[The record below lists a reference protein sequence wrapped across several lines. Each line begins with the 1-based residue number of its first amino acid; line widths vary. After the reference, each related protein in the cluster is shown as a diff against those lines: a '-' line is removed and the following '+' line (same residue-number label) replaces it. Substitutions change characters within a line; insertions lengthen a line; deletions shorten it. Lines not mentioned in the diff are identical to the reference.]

1 MLMTSSR
8 ICRISLWTAV
18 LALCTVLAPLHA
30 ETVKDMAQP
39 TGYVTDLAGVLSAQT
54 VAQLDQLCT
63 EVDQQAHAQIAVVM
77 IKTTGDDTIDQFGV
91 DLATKWKIGPKGTD
105 KGILMLFAV
114 DDHKRTIQVGYGLEG
129 ALNDAKA
136 GDIGRAM
143 VPQLR
148 AGDYDGAVTLG
159 VQQVAQV
166 VAQDAGVTIAD
177 MPAEQAMP
185 QEQPLTGAQRV
196 GAIFAGIIFLV
207 VVIFVLSHAGPSGL
221 LWLLIGNAI
230 GGGGRGGYGGGGGG
244 GFGGGGGG
252 GGFGGFGGGGF
263 GGGGASGGW

>member
-1 MLMTSSR
+1 MTFHR
-8 ICRISLWTAV
+8 IHSIIRWLAV
-18 LALCTVLAPLHA
+18 LALGAAFVPLRA
-30 ETVKDMAQP
+30 ETVKDMPQP
-39 TGYVTDLAGVLSAQT
+39 TGYVTDLAGVLSQQT
-54 VAQLDQLCT
+54 IAQLDQLCT

-77 IKTTGDDTIDQFGV
+77 IKTTGDETIDQFGV

-148 AGDYDGAVTLG
+148 SGDYDGAVTLG
-159 VQQVAQV
+159 VEQVAQV
-166 VAQDAGVTIAD
+166 IAQDAGVTITD

-185 QEQPLTGAQRV
+185 QQQPLTGAQRV

-230 GGGGRGGYGGGGGG
+230 GGGGRGGFGGGGG
-244 GFGGGGGG
+244 GFGGGGG

>member
-1 MLMTSSR
+1 LLMTSTPIRCISR
-8 ICRISLWTAV
+8 WIAV
-18 LALCTVLAPLHA
+18 LTVCAAFVPLHA
-30 ETVKDMAQP
+30 ETVKDMPAP
-39 TGYVTDLAGVLSAQT
+39 TGYVTDLAGVLSQQT
-54 VAQLDQLCT
+54 IAQLDQLCT

-77 IKTTGDDTIDQFGV
+77 IKTTGDETIDQFGV

-114 DDHKRTIQVGYGLEG
+114 EDRKRTIQVGYGLEG

-148 AGDYDGAVTLG
+148 SGDYDGAVTLG

-166 VAQDAGVTIAD
+166 IAQDAGVTITD
-177 MPAEQAMP
+177 MPAQEAMP
-185 QEQPLTGAQRV
+185 QQVPITPAQRV
-196 GAIFAGIIFLV
+196 GGALAGIIFLV

-221 LWLLIGNAI
+221 LWMLIGSSL
-230 GGGGRGGYGGGGGG
+230 GGGGRGYGGGEGG
-244 GFGGGGGG
+244 GFGGSGG

>member
-1 MLMTSSR
+1 MRLNRLCWLYGT
-8 ICRISLWTAV
+8 
-18 LALCTVLAPLHA
+18 LALLSVGFTFAPLRA
-30 ETVKDMAQP
+30 ETVKDMPAP
-39 TGYVTDLAGVLSAQT
+39 TGYVTDLAGVLSQQAIAQI
-54 VAQLDQLCT
+54 DQLCT

-105 KGILMLFAV
+105 KGVLLLFAV

-148 AGDYDGAVTLG
+148 AGDYDGAVMLG

-166 VAQDAGVTIAD
+166 IAQDAGVTITD
-177 MPAEQAMP
+177 MPVQQAMP
-185 QEQPLTGAQRV
+185 QQQPLTGAQRV
-196 GAIFAGIIFLV
+196 GSIIAGILILLV
-207 VVIFVLSHAGPSGL
+207 VGFILSHAGPSGL
-221 LWLLIGNAI
+221 LWFLIGSSLG
-230 GGGGRGGYGGGGGG
+230 GGGGRGGYGGGE
-244 GFGGGGGG
+244 GGGG